1 MPRPKLER
9 FGCQFK
15 IGKSL
20 DGLFKCVDLM
30 DIFAH
35 FLDQPIIPAAHEFC
49 NQLIEHLKGF
59 LCDFAPIG
67 IWGLTRSVAILSGDD
82 SHSGRD

>member
-1 MPRPKLER
+1 VSLPKLDR
-9 FGCQFK
+9 FRCQFS
-15 IGKSL
+15 IRKSFCRL
-20 DGLFKCVDLM
+20 LQGIDFM
-30 DIFAH
+30 DSFAH

-67 IWGLTRSVAILSGDD
+67 IWGQSRAVA
-82 SHSGRD
+82 RR